1 MREWECVGWLIY
13 EVNHENPVPMLKK
26 LHEDL
31 FGDYK
36 QSFELV
42 KDHCAAASEVYYE
55 SKTTVLGGI

>member
-1 MREWECVGWLIY
+1 M
-13 EVNHENPVPMLKK
+13 NHENPVPMLKK

-42 KDHCAAASEVYYE
+42 KDHCAAASEIYYE